1 MEKGMFTKCIYKV
14 LDRLLILISI
24 KIKAHE
30 ELKLNQQILDNKSK
44 KNQNK
49 I

>member
-1 MEKGMFTKCIYKV
+1 MFTKCVYKV
-14 LDRLLILISI
+14 LDRLLIFIDI

-30 ELKLNQQILDNKSK
+30 ELKLNQQILDNKNK

>member
-1 MEKGMFTKCIYKV
+1 MEKGMFTKCVYKV
-14 LDRLLILISI
+14 LNGLLVFMDI

-30 ELKLNQQILDNKSK
+30 EQKLNQQILDNKSK

>member
-1 MEKGMFTKCIYKV
+1 MEKGMLTKCVYKV
-14 LDRLLILISI
+14 LNRLLVLMDI

-30 ELKLNQQILDNKSK
+30 EQKLNQQILDNKSK

-49 I
+49 N